1 MTHIHITD
9 FSLLTLHL
17 KCSVYRY
24 YKIEVYNATQK
35 QDSCYPKHSPQKE
48 EKKTSRNKVRS
59 GTLEEREKRKTKANQ
74 ESLIYA
80 YVHSPPGKEVL

>member
-9 FSLLTLHL
+9 FSLLTLRL

-48 EKKTSRNKVRS
+48 EKKLPEIRLGLVLLRKGKKEKPKQTRS
-59 GTLEEREKRKTKANQ
+59 
-74 ESLIYA
+74 
-80 YVHSPPGKEVL
+80 P